1 MAQSIRRVSVVLAT
15 VFAMA
20 GSTHAFAGPCF
31 MTFPEQRATGRLNA
45 GASILLREWSS
56 RCSGLF
62 TASSGGGTP
71 VLLQLAGG
79 KWVPVGRGASIHV
92 PQLAPGSY
100 RLVVENTTTGVA
112 TYSVRYRTSGG

>member
-1 MAQSIRRVSVVLAT
+1 MTSSIRHISIVVASLIAFSAP
-15 VFAMA
+15 V
-20 GSTHAFAGPCF
+20 HAFAGPCF

-45 GASILLREWSS
+45 GASVLLREWSS

-71 VLLQLAGG
+71 VLLQHVGG

-92 PQLAPGSY
+92 PQLGPGSY
-100 RLVVENTTTGVA
+100 RLVVENVTTSVA
-112 TYSVRYRTSGG
+112 TYSIRYRTSGG